1 MQYCTLAYCAPQECT
16 HASVDGRNSLLLIML
31 HENKEVQILVNPDWR
46 TLIQEQDLDFL
57 EELFGSFIKRA
68 SEDPLALFEQLTS
81 LSVGP
86 IVTKC
91 AGTKAYSD
99 LLVDPQYCHFVEL
112 R

>member
-1 MQYCTLAYCAPQECT
+1 
-16 HASVDGRNSLLLIML
+16 ML
-31 HENKEVQILVNPDWR
+31 HDNDEMQILVHPDWR
-46 TLIQEQDLDFL
+46 LLVQERDLDYL
-57 EELFGSFIKRA
+57 EELFGSFIERV
-68 SEDPLALFEQLTS
+68 SEDPSALFKQLSS

-99 LLVDPQYCHFVEL
+99 LLGGTQYGHFVEL

>member
-1 MQYCTLAYCAPQECT
+1 
-16 HASVDGRNSLLLIML
+16 ML
-31 HENKEVQILVNPDWR
+31 HDNDEMQILVHPDWR
-46 TLIQEQDLDFL
+46 SLVQEQDLDYL
-57 EELFGSFIKRA
+57 DELFESFIERV
-68 SEDPLALFEQLTS
+68 SEDPLALFKQLTS

-99 LLVDPQYCHFVEL
+99 LLGDPQYGHFVEL